1 VSIQTQLLVTV
12 VELIALLNLVGSVM
26 GLLLKLVI
34 LYVGMAYELKM
45 KNVIKSFSMQDV
57 MLGVSL

>member
-1 VSIQTQLLVTV
+1 VTV